1 MEDEKRRMEDEQR
14 QLQDE
19 IEREKREMEAE
30 LQKQLLDAEAED
42 AIRQIDINQARANG
56 SRAQSSNASVR
67 SVLSLPDQ
75 SQNQVNTWL
84 NNNPGVSQQ
93 QPPAINSSSQHSMTT
108 PAVAGASNSFGLF
121 SGVTQSINKP
131 VQTFSTMKQ
140 SNFGSSNANTNQIP
154 SHRSSFPN
162 TNNQ

>member
-1 MEDEKRRMEDEQR
+1 MLREKEIEQKKIDIELKIQARQREIQREAEKRRLEDEQR

-19 IEREKREMEAE
+19 IEREKLEMEAE

-108 PAVAGASNSFGLF
+108 PAVAGVSNSF
-121 SGVTQSINKP
+121 V
-131 VQTFSTMKQ
+131 
-140 SNFGSSNANTNQIP
+140 GSVV
-154 SHRSSFPN
+154 
-162 TNNQ
+162 

>member
-1 MEDEKRRMEDEQR
+1 MKIQARQREIEEQQKKMQEEQR
-14 QLQDE
+14 QMQAE

-93 QPPAINSSSQHSMTT
+93 QPPAINSSSQH
-108 PAVAGASNSFGLF
+108 V
-121 SGVTQSINKP
+121 
-131 VQTFSTMKQ
+131 
-140 SNFGSSNANTNQIP
+140 
-154 SHRSSFPN
+154 
-162 TNNQ
+162 